1 MSSYQK
7 FSLSTFRGKLK
18 DKAYDTLAGANRA
31 IGKMRELSDAER
43 EKARRMA
50 ASHFGAEAP
59 PKAAKAAKKEKKVA
73 KTVAKIV
80 KKAAKRAA
88 RIMESSAAPAK
99 KVSKKVA
106 KKRAAKQ
113 VAAAP
118 KKRRAKRTPIMER
131 ALAVVK
137 DAPASRVFKAPTE
150 EQIAARR
157 SGIIEQMGSV
167 ISTVGQALKAM
178 EETKKLFPKA
188 DLEAGVSAASETL
201 SRAVRVIDRDVLTP
215 QLSSGQEEMRKVTSK
230 LLGKEK
236 LTKKS
241 TPKAGKRSKAVEPP
255 DEEPEEVEKP
265 GNGAIDD
272 SNLDEEELAALDDA
286 VATSKKVMNLKRPP
300 KASSL
305 AT

>member
-73 KTVAKIV
+73 KIV

-88 RIMESSAAPAK
+88 KIMESSAAPAK
-99 KVSKKVA
+99 KKVNKKVA
-106 KKRAAKQ
+106 KKRAAKKA
-113 VAAAP
+113 VAAP
-118 KKRRAKRTPIMER
+118 KKRRVQRTPIMEK

-137 DAPASRVFKAPTE
+137 DAPASRAFKAPTE
-150 EQIAARR
+150 EQVALRR

-215 QLSSGQEEMRKVTSK
+215 QLSSGQDETRKATSK
-230 LLGKEK
+230 LLKPA
-236 LTKKS
+236 KKS
-241 TPKAGKRSKAVEPP
+241 LPKAGKRPKATTAVAEEP
-255 DEEPEEVEKP
+255 DEAEKP
-265 GNGAIDD
+265 GNGAVDD
-272 SNLDEEELAALDDA
+272 SDLSDEELAALDDA